1 MAHERLRRLL
11 ERVLGAPGRAFF
23 ARRTREQAESLLEQ
37 RGLRQTAARIA
48 APLSELVQR
57 GPFEGMRYPRRRGD
71 IVHLAKLLGAYE
83 CELHL
88 AVDLLVVRAPT
99 LVVNVGSGDGYYAVG
114 IARLLPEAD
123 VVAVDPDPIAQR
135 ACRET
140 AELNG
145 MAHRVRFESKL
156 DAAGLQRVLAGAS
169 SAASPNI
176 APNIAPRALCVVDC
190 EGYEDELLDPAQ
202 APALAHADILVETHD
217 FARAGVNAR
226 LTERFAATH
235 RVERIAIA
243 ARVASAFPELAG
255 EAPATAR
262 GLLDEFRH
270 VPQSWLVL
278 TARAR
283 SS

>member
-1 MAHERLRRLL
+1 MARERLRQVL
-11 ERVLGAPGRAFF
+11 EGVFGARGRAFF

-37 RGLRQTAARIA
+37 RGLRQPAARIA
-48 APLSELVQR
+48 APLGDLVQR

-83 CELHL
+83 CELHP
-88 AVDLLVVRAPT
+88 AIDLLVSRAPA
-99 LVVNVGSGDGYYAVG
+99 LVVNVGAGDGYYAVG

-123 VVAVDPDPIAQR
+123 VLAVDPDPLAQR

-140 AELNG
+140 AELNDVASG
-145 MAHRVRFESKL
+145 IRFASRL
-156 DAAGLQRVLAGAS
+156 DAAALQHVLVQSGPAGKDARTR
-169 SAASPNI
+169 
-176 APNIAPRALCVVDC
+176 RALCVVDC
-190 EGYEDELLDPAQ
+190 EGYEDELLDPAL
-202 APALAHADILVETHD
+202 APALAQADILVETHD

-226 LTERFAATH
+226 LTARFAATH

-255 EAPATAR
+255 ESPATAR

-270 VPQSWLVL
+270 VPQSWLVF
-278 TARAR
+278 TARTR
-283 SS
+283 PS

>member
-1 MAHERLRRLL
+1 VARERLRRVL
-11 ERVLGAPGRAFF
+11 ERLFGAPGRAFF
-23 ARRTREQAESLLEQ
+23 ARRTRERAESLLER
-37 RGLRQTAARIA
+37 RGLREPASRVA
-48 APLSELVQR
+48 APLGDLVRR

-83 CELHL
+83 CELHPAL
-88 AVDLLVVRAPT
+88 DLLVSRAPA
-99 LVVNVGSGDGYYAVG
+99 LVVNVGAGDGFYAVG
-114 IARLLPEAD
+114 LARLLPEAD
-123 VVAVDPDPIAQR
+123 VLAVDPDPLAQR

-145 MAHRVRFESKL
+145 VASAVRFAERL
-156 DAAGLQRVLAGAS
+156 DAEALQRVLTAAGTD
-169 SAASPNI
+169 AAEAR
-176 APNIAPRALCVVDC
+176 APRRALCVVDC
-190 EGYEDELLDPAQ
+190 EGYEDELLDPAR

-217 FARAGVNAR
+217 FARAGVHAR
-226 LTERFAATH
+226 LTARFTGTH

-243 ARVASAFPELAG
+243 ARVASAFPELSG
-255 EAPATAR
+255 EPPATAR

-270 VPQSWLVL
+270 VPQAWLVF

>member
-1 MAHERLRRLL
+1 MAHERLRQLL
-11 ERVLGAPGRAFF
+11 ERVFGAPARAFF

-37 RGLRQTAARIA
+37 RGLRETAARIA
-48 APLSELVQR
+48 APLHDLVQR
-57 GPFEGMRYPRRRGD
+57 GPFKGMRYPRRRGD

-88 AVDLLVVRAPT
+88 AVDLLIARAPG

-114 IARLLPEAD
+114 IARRLPDAE
-123 VVAVDPDPIAQR
+123 VLAVDPDPIAQR

-140 AELNG
+140 AELNDVAPG
-145 MAHRVRFESKL
+145 VRFASKL
-156 DAAGLQRVLAGAS
+156 NASELQRVLTSAGPVAGHGHT
-169 SAASPNI
+169 AR
-176 APNIAPRALCVVDC
+176 RALCVVDC
-190 EGYEDELLDPAQ
+190 EGYEDELLDPSQ
-202 APALAHADILVETHD
+202 APALAHADLLVETHD

-255 EAPATAR
+255 EPAATAR

-270 VPQSWLVL
+270 APQSWLVF